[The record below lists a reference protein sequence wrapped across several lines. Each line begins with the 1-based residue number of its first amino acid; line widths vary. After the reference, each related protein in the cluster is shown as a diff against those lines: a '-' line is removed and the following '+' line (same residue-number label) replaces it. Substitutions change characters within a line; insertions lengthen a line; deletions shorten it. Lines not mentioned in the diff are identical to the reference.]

1 MDGLLKSYQAE
12 ILYSFLHRH
21 ERFNIMCSKSCE
33 TILVLFDSLKT
44 VKCKEYLTAL
54 LRVTADNNLFIVH
67 YGKKTQ

>member
-12 ILYSFLHRH
+12 IPFSFLHRH

-44 VKCKEYLTAL
+44 VKM
-54 LRVTADNNLFIVH
+54 
-67 YGKKTQ
+67 